1 MSLLLSLPQAP
12 WWTHTP
18 VPSTVRCRGYNSHLS
33 GLLGGIS
40 EKIATKAHKSTHL
53 SIKCQLNQKSM
64 LHSLLVGSQKNSMG
78 NVEAPDLSKAF
89 SHSVLKTRILW
100 HVVGGFILCHLRQ
113 AGLHFS
119 KFPSLYGAR
128 LGLARE
134 ISVTLV
140 RQKWS
145 SSLYTLKVNEWC
157 EAQLQLVNVVIHLPV
172 HLGDLGLS
180 RSTATPVLAAE
191 LPWRYSSPRQFVL
204 QSSSWTSWDP
214 IDFCSLPLHVQLFF
228 LTTVLQTHSNF
239 VPTSDTS
246 EAIVFY
252 RILYQ
257 IPQLWEV

>member
-33 GLLGGIS
+33 GLVGGIS

-78 NVEAPDLSKAF
+78 NVEVPDLSKAF

-157 EAQLQLVNVVIHLPV
+157 EAQLQLVDVVIHLPV

-191 LPWRYSSPRQFVL
+191 LPSRYSSPRQFVL

-214 IDFCSLPLHVQLFF
+214 IDFCSLPLHVQL
-228 LTTVLQTHSNF
+228 LSDNS
-239 VPTSDTS
+239 PTDSQQLRAHIRYIRSDS
-246 EAIVFY
+246 
-252 RILYQ
+252 L
-257 IPQLWEV
+257 L